1 MFSWIG
7 KKKVHR
13 NYKGAGSDIPLPE
26 KALYEEEYFAEGS
39 GRDAGQVGR

>member
-13 NYKGAGSDIPLPE
+13 NYRGAAAAISLPE